1 MSSIKYIIS
10 KLFHAPRKLRRLFLS
25 YYNRFLFW
33 LNDVE
38 FGKNMQVMS
47 RVYLTKRRGSSII
60 SVITFFV
67 LVTNV
72 LIFYRKIDKLL

>member
-38 FGKNMQVMS
+38 FGKNMQVIS
-47 RVYLTKRRGSSII
+47 RVYLTKRRGSSVII
-60 SVITFFV
+60 GDNFLCISGECINF
-67 LVTNV
+67 LSKN
-72 LIFYRKIDKLL
+72 